1 MEVTP
6 FSCYTVM
13 KKHVLFSIS
22 YSLHLPLTNFGLNV
36 VFFQLKILKKSKK
49 TKSHTLRSFYQ
60 IVSKNQSNQKEVN
73 FLLLRFVVGGW
84 VVVHKIRTLNGSVDI

>member
-36 VFFQLKILKKSKK
+36 VFFSAENPEEVQENQVTYTEVILSNRQQKPVKSKRGK
-49 TKSHTLRSFYQ
+49 FSF
-60 IVSKNQSNQKEVN
+60 I
-73 FLLLRFVVGGW
+73 
-84 VVVHKIRTLNGSVDI
+84 KICGCGS